1 MILCG
6 TINEIPKS
14 VNEIYRSTAR
24 GIRKTDE
31 GKAFENRCHDVVSKA
46 LKARRFRPIPRAI
59 GWQLDVVVWLP
70 KLETDEWLK
79 HGGEHDRFVRRDTD
93 NFTKLAMDGVF
104 RALGENDSS
113 TVSLMVT
120 KKDGK
125 GEGWIDFV
133 LREVSVPAEEP
144 NNTEIAQAINERNT
158 GIRAS
163 PGDPPGLLQ
172 SLHARADAKDDVR
185 FTPFDAWRLE
195 IMDQLTKILPDIQA
209 RVKCPAR
216 TGDLNACFDCSDMMV
231 IHCIM
236 CNPKALDEE
245 GKVVGLFD
253 LCQQRSGRY
262 VGEVDRPE
270 GGAMEGTA
278 TNKTVSAQLVEILS
292 LLGKADKEQ
301 KLLSSALKLIYALLS
316 GLPDKN
322 AASAQEVCVKLAV
335 VLADLIEAGA
345 GKSLPKSILYYKD
358 VNQSSMPDGLKKK
371 LAKAGSAYQ
380 LCVEL
385 YGQYRQALVDWAAT
399 QEPAKKGKGKKAEA
413 EEEPATEQT
422 DAEGEQQ
429 AADAEEAAP
438 QEAAEAPQEA
448 QEEAP
453 EAAEESD
460 EPAAPEPVQDA
471 SIDAQPAEM
480 PKVNDIPEDEKPKE
494 DKPKTTKATKTK
506 EPPPEK
512 EQLQIP
518 GTEGDGKPLD
528 LAGEVR
534 ALRAQVADQ
543 SAKMKKIADAF
554 NALREWLINK
564 G

>member
-1 MILCG
+1 M
-6 TINEIPKS
+6 
-14 VNEIYRSTAR
+14 NEIYRSTAR

-31 GKAFENRCHDVVSKA
+31 GKAFENRCHDVVSEA

-59 GWQLDVVVWLP
+59 GWQLDVIVWLP
-70 KLETDEWLK
+70 KLETDEWLRR
-79 HGGEHDRFVRRDTD
+79 GGEHDRFVRRDTD

-144 NNTEIAQAINERNT
+144 NNTEIAQAINERND

-172 SLHARADAKDDVR
+172 SLHARANTKDDVR

-195 IMDQLTKILPDIQA
+195 IMDQLIKILPDIQA

-236 CNPKALDEE
+236 CNPKALDED
-245 GKVVGLFD
+245 GNVVGLFD
-253 LCQQRSGRY
+253 LCQQRPGHY

-270 GGAMEGTA
+270 GGAMEGPKMTLER
-278 TNKTVSAQLVEILS
+278 QLVEILS
-292 LLGKADKEQ
+292 QLGKADKEQ

-345 GKSLPKSILYYKD
+345 GKSLPKSILYYKEI
-358 VNQSSMPDGLKKK
+358 NQGSMPDTLKKK
-371 LAKAGSAYQ
+371 LAKAGSAYD
-380 LCVEL
+380 LCVEF
-385 YGQYRQALVDWAAT
+385 YGQYRKALVEWSESQA
-399 QEPAKKGKGKKAEA
+399 PSKKGKGKK
-413 EEEPATEQT
+413 EEEPAEETATEQT

-429 AADAEEAAP
+429 AADAEETP
-438 QEAAEAPQEA
+438 QEAAEAPQED

-453 EAAEESD
+453 AATEEAD
-460 EPAAPEPVQDA
+460 EPATPEPVQDA

-480 PKVNDIPEDEKPKE
+480 PTVHDIPEDEKPKE
-494 DKPKTTKATKTK
+494 DKPKTTKATKATKAK

-518 GTEGDGKPLD
+518 GTEGDGRPLD

-534 ALRAQVADQ
+534 ALRAQLADQ

-554 NALREWLINK
+554 NALREWLVNK